1 MTTLRRWLL
10 VTVAVVLV
18 VTVPLAVRT
27 VPPPADDITAAD
39 LLGLVRES
47 TDQPYSGYVESRGT
61 LALPSAERFTDVG
74 AVLGDESRLRV
85 WWRSEDAW
93 RVNRLKLSGETDL
106 IHHGDLTTEY
116 DYEDA
121 EADTSVDPDIR
132 LPRSS
137 DLLPPLLARRLLTD
151 IAAADVT
158 RLDTRRIAGRVAPGL
173 RLSAPDDTTRIARV
187 DLWADPETGIPL
199 RVEVY
204 AVDGVVAAVT
214 TAFADFSSGTPAAEL
229 VRFDPPPTVEE
240 DFDEVL
246 DIADA
251 ANQFA
256 PFIPPERVGGLDQTD
271 STRGAVGVYG
281 SGLTQLIT
289 IPLRGREAEPLRDQL
304 QRTPGSTLEEEGTL
318 VPFGPLAVML
328 TGEDNDGGWLIAGTV
343 SGDVLAASA
352 RDLFTDTVFVGD
364 R

>member
-1 MTTLRRWLL
+1 MTPLRRWLF
-10 VTVAVVLV
+10 VAVGVVLV
-18 VTVPLAVRT
+18 VTVPMGVRAV
-27 VPPPADDITAAD
+27 PAPSNDMSAEEVLDM
-39 LLGLVRES
+39 VRGS
-47 TDQPYSGYVESRGT
+47 SDQSYSGYVDSRGT
-61 LALPSAERFTDVG
+61 LALPSVQRFTDVG

-85 WWRSEDAW
+85 WWRGEDAW

-106 IHHGDLTTEY
+106 IHDGDLTTEY
-116 DYEDA
+116 DYEDSTA
-121 EADTSVDPDIR
+121 TTSVDPDIR
-132 LPRSS
+132 LPRPS
-137 DLLPPLLARRLLTD
+137 DLLPPLLALRLLS
-151 IAAADVT
+151 DVT
-158 RLDTRRIAGRVAPGL
+158 DQDVARLDTRRIAGRIALGL
-173 RLSAPDDTTRIARV
+173 RITSPDATSRIARV
-187 DLWADPETGIPL
+187 DLWADPETGVPL

-214 TAFADFSSGTPAAEL
+214 TAFADFSTETPAVDL
-229 VRFDPPPTVEE
+229 VSFDPPPTIETDFE
-240 DFDEVL
+240 DVL

-256 PFIPPERVGGLDQTD
+256 PFTPPPNVGGLAQTD
-271 STRGAVGVYG
+271 ATRGAVGVYG

-304 QRTPGSTLEEEGTL
+304 QKTPGSTLQAEGTL

-328 TGEDNDGGWLIAGTV
+328 TGEGDDGGWLIAGTV